1 MALVNSCD
9 ALQIIVVTRSGQLS
23 PSSLG
28 QGRT

>member
-1 MALVNSCD
+1 MTLVHSCD
-9 ALQIIVVTRSGQLS
+9 ALEIIMVIRNGQLS